1 MKRTHVLF
9 AIAVLIVIFFGRKA
23 LGQPAEESVTLGS
36 IELRLGMAEG
46 IVLERLGE
54 KYDVSEYGRG
64 PYSVWWV
71 REKVK
76 PSRLVGSL
84 GFKEGKLNTVMKYWT
99 PEDTPDTRVGFAN
112 SLFSALRAFER
123 EGRASCTISTG
134 DQQVS
139 KYDMKA
145 VFISCGQKY
154 LRIDITKGETGDSAN
169 VTEVLEAPKTN

>member
-1 MKRTHVLF
+1 MKRTLMLF
-9 AIAVLIVIFFGRKA
+9 VIAVLIISFFGRKA

-46 IVLERLGE
+46 VVLERLGE
-54 KYDVSEYGRG
+54 KYDVSEYGH
-64 PYSVWWV
+64 SVWWV
-71 REKVK
+71 KGKVK

-84 GFKEGKLNTVMKYWT
+84 GFKEGKLKTVVKYWT

-154 LRIDITKGETGDSAN
+154 LRVDIAKGENGDSAN
-169 VTEVLEAPKTN
+169 VTEVLEDPKTN